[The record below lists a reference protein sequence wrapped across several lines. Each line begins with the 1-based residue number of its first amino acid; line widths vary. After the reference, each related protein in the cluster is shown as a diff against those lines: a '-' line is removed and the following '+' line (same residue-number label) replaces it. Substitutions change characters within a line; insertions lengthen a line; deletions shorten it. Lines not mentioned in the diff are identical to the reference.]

1 MHGEDRSQYFK
12 NYPVSKGMAKA
23 YQLEGAGEKIG
34 EKKNTLI
41 HARELGLFPLGM
53 DCQQLVLLADLQFR
67 VEATQNCGDLEGRR

>member
-53 DCQQLVLLADLQFR
+53 DCQ
-67 VEATQNCGDLEGRR
+67 